1 MMLRVLIKKQMLEHL
16 SAFKKN
22 RKNVDFVG
30 ILLTVLLAGLTIF
43 AVSSVF
49 SQFIEKYCAIR
60 INNVL
65 DVNARYYEIM
75 TILYEFVLIVSVL
88 GATSQLARA
97 IFENDDRNVLITLPI
112 KSYTIFLS
120 KILSV
125 YFSQAVLSLC
135 VSVPLVIIFTTV
147 IGGNAGIVFL
157 SIVAGLILPVI
168 SLSIASV
175 LCLPF
180 YFIKRALQSKYVIF
194 LLVVTA
200 IAGLA
205 FWGYSE
211 VLAFFEGIMTSG
223 EIQFFFS
230 GERMVAIIRLTKN
243 LVPANY
249 LARFVLS
256 IEPWKNLGILLA
268 IIVGLGVCAFF
279 LVYLL
284 YNKAVKIRV
293 QNSDGIFFAPKKL
306 GKPRSIVWRLFEKE
320 LGAIMFTP
328 DYAFQYLSV
337 AAILPVM
344 VYFCMEIGAKMLIS
358 IVHIEANFEIAIFLT
373 LLFGSLTNTFCAI
386 NISREGPSFYMQKT
400 LPIKHSQFIGVKIVL
415 NFIVSVVSVG
425 ISSIVI
431 SALEY
436 VTPGESAFIFFVG
449 IVMSLAQICFATRLD
464 LNHPHFSTEEDNT
477 VKESNSNVSVIII
490 LGMISSVIMGGIPLF
505 ALVMTYFDN
514 PIPAYATYLF
524 VGGLSLI
531 ILAASLTFTFVG
543 LKAKFDRIS
552 EAD

>member
-1 MMLRVLIKKQMLEHL
+1 MMLRVLIKKQMLERL
-16 SAFKKN
+16 SIFKKN

-30 ILLTVLLAGLTIF
+30 VFLAILLAGLIIF

-60 INNVL
+60 IDNIL

-75 TILYEFVLIVSVL
+75 TILYEFVLIVSIF

-120 KILSV
+120 KILTV
-125 YFSQAVLSLC
+125 YFSQAMLSLC
-135 VSVPLVIIFTTV
+135 VSLPLVIIFTTV
-147 IGGNAGIVFL
+147 IGGNASIVFL
-157 SIVAGLILPVI
+157 SIVAGLILPII
-168 SLSIASV
+168 SLSVASV

-180 YFIKRALQSKYVIF
+180 YFVKRALQSKYVIF
-194 LLVVTA
+194 LLIVTA

-205 FWGYSE
+205 FWGYSK
-211 VLAFFEGIMTSG
+211 VLEFFEGIMTSG
-223 EIQFFFS
+223 EMQFFFS
-230 GERMVAIIRLTKN
+230 AERMETIISLTEH

-249 LARFVLS
+249 LARLVLS
-256 IEPWKNLGILLA
+256 IEPWKNAGILLA

-306 GKPRSIVWRLFEKE
+306 GNPRSIVWRLFEKE

-328 DYAFQYLSV
+328 DYAFQYFSV
-337 AAILPVM
+337 AAILPIM
-344 VYFCMEIGAKMLIS
+344 VYFCMELGAQMLIS

-431 SALEY
+431 SALGY
-436 VTPGESAFIFFVG
+436 VTLWEGAFIFFVG
-449 IVMSLAQICFATRLD
+449 TVMSLAQICFATRLD

-490 LGMISSVIMGGIPLF
+490 LGMISSVILGGAPLF
-505 ALVMTYFDN
+505 AKVLTFFNN
-514 PIPAYATYLF
+514 PIPSYLTYLF
-524 VGGLSLI
+524 VGGLSVLI
-531 ILAASLTFTFVG
+531 LIASLMFTFIG
-543 LKAKFDRIS
+543 LKSKFDRIS
-552 EAD
+552 EGD